1 MRIRS
6 SHFVG
11 PVSLALFLFSQT
23 LPAQQTSIDDLKTQ
37 VETLNQNM
45 KMMQKDLEE
54 IKGLLQN
61 RVHIAPPQNAILDL
75 GGRPS
80 KGESTASLTLVEF
93 LDYQC
98 PYCGRF
104 SRETMPQIDKEYIQT
119 GKVRYVVVN
128 LPLDAMH
135 KSAFK
140 AAEAVACAGEQGK
153 FWEMHER
160 LFNNQETI
168 DQWKSHAEAVELDV
182 GKFQE
187 CLDSGR
193 QAAQVRSDIAEAHG
207 AGVTGTPSFFLAYTD
222 PKSTAIKTVTK
233 LVGSQP
239 YAAFKTAIDK
249 QLAEKPVVAEAG
261 DVTLHGPKSGCVDS
275 KAIELN

>member
-6 SHFVG
+6 SNFSVLVPLG
-11 PVSLALFLFSQT
+11 LLLLSLSAS
-23 LPAQQTSIDDLKTQ
+23 AQQTSMDDLKNQ
-37 VETLNQNM
+37 VETLDQNM
-45 KMMQKDLEE
+45 KAMQKDLEE
-54 IKGLLQN
+54 IKALLQN
-61 RVHIAPPQNAILDL
+61 RVRVTPPQSVVLDL
-75 GGRPS
+75 GKRPS
-80 KGESTASLTLVEF
+80 KGESAASITLVEF

-104 SRETMPQIDKEYIQT
+104 SRETMPQIEKDYIET
-119 GKVRYVVVN
+119 GKVKYVVVN

-160 LFNNQETI
+160 LFNNQDTI
-168 DQWKSHAEAVELDV
+168 DQWKSHADAVGLDV

-193 QAAQVRSDIAEAHG
+193 QAAQVRDDIANAHG

-222 PKSTAIKTVTK
+222 PNSTTIKTVTK

-249 QLAEKPVVAEAG
+249 QLVDTSVAMAEK
-261 DVTLHGPKSGCVDS
+261 S
-275 KAIELN
+275 K